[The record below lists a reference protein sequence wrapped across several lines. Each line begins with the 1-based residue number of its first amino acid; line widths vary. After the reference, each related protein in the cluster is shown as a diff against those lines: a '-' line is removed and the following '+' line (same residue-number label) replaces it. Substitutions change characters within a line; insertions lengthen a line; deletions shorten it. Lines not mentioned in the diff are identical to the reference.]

1 MVFNDRRLAG
11 KGFPA
16 PPLPDDFAARLGRLE
31 DRSGIA
37 LEEFAFGRGI
47 PLYRAR
53 AWRTGEPPTDGELR
67 SIVKWAC
74 EVEGG
79 VAVLLRDCSRP
90 WPYQG
95 PG

>member
-1 MVFNDRRLAG
+1 MVDDRRFTS

-37 LEEFAFGRGI
+37 LEEFAFGWGI
-47 PLYRAR
+47 RLDRAR
-53 AWRTGEPPTDGELR
+53 AWRTGEPPTAEELR
-67 SIVKWAC
+67 YIMKWAC

-79 VAVLLRDCSRP
+79 VAVLLRDCSQP
-90 WPYQG
+90 WPYKVNG
-95 PG
+95 